1 MIDFSEIQRKITSKY
16 SIDELEARLKPG
28 DSKWK
33 EDAWSDHSSGGFLA
47 PTENLMDVVRADYD
61 TLRIL
66 GKSYEEMANYASCFL
81 KQVEKEGYHGK
92 NALVEGISK
101 LIAKHWKPLL
111 KSTEFSTGLG
121 PVAKNA
127 TSHGEN
133 SGSPKESGRAKAAER
148 SEHATGL

>member
-1 MIDFSEIQRKITSKY
+1 
-16 SIDELEARLKPG
+16 
-28 DSKWK
+28 
-33 EDAWSDHSSGGFLA
+33 
-47 PTENLMDVVRADYD
+47 
-61 TLRIL
+61 
-66 GKSYEEMANYASCFL
+66 MANYASCFL

-133 SGSPKESGRAKAAER
+133 SGSPKESGRAKRACHRSLTGGAAFLFDSLICIFIFSSFLEPFLQTLLHLHWCNQTFLIIR
-148 SEHATGL
+148 AVLLTLQNNLLHLQILSALDQPKPGQLKLKLN